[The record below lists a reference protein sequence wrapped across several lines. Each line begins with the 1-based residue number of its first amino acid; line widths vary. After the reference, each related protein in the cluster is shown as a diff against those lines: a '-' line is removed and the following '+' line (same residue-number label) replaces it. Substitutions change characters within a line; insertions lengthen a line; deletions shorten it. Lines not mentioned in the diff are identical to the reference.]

1 MSSSDQSSKAA
12 LLMNAKWDSDVGYA
26 WWLMESYWAL
36 LANTFC
42 GEVRP
47 ILVYPSISR
56 VPEVVENSELE
67 VIKADFAHFGWRYI
81 NFQLQ
86 FIRAHRVRYLY
97 LTDSPVRHW
106 TYLLFRLSG
115 VKRIAVH
122 DHTPGARTAPKG
134 LKRLAKIVAAR
145 IPFINADVLIG
156 ATDFVRQRFIDV
168 VCAPPEKCRT
178 APNGIAPRTA
188 DSGDVYKEF
197 QLAPD
202 TPIIVTIARANEYK
216 GVRFALETL
225 ATLKQSHPDLRWH
238 YLFMGDG
245 PHRED
250 FIELASQHGLAEVV
264 SFPGKV
270 EGAAGLLNNCAVAF
284 HPSKGEVGYCLAI
297 LEYMQAGLPTVVP
310 DNPSVCEATLDG
322 ITGRVY
328 EEASAE
334 SAANAL
340 AEYLLNPT
348 QRARQGKSAQEA
360 IKQHYALAH
369 SHEALVQIIRNHLI
383 GLK

>member
-1 MSSSDQSSKAA
+1 
-12 LLMNAKWDSDVGYA
+12 MNAKWDSDVGYA

-36 LANTFC
+36 LANSFC

-56 VPEVVENSELE
+56 VPEVVANSELE
-67 VIKADFAHFGWRYI
+67 VIEADFAHFGWRYI
-81 NFQLQ
+81 NSQLR
-86 FIRAHRVRYLY
+86 FIRAYRVRYLY

-106 TYLLFRLSG
+106 SYLLFRLCG

-122 DHTPGARTAPKG
+122 DHTPGVRTAPKG
-134 LKRLAKIVAAR
+134 LKRLVKSVAAR

-178 APNGIAPRTA
+178 APNGIPPRTA
-188 DSGDVYKEF
+188 DAGNVYKEF
-197 QLAPD
+197 RLDSA

-225 ATLKQSHPDLRWH
+225 AKLKQNHPDLRWH

-245 PHRED
+245 PHRKE
-250 FIELASQHGLAEVV
+250 FIKLAGQLGLAEVV

-270 EGAAGLLNNCAVAF
+270 EGAAGLLDKCAVAF

-310 DNPSVCEATLDG
+310 DNPSVCEATRNG

-328 EEASAE
+328 EEDSAE
-334 SAANAL
+334 FAANAL

-348 QRARQGKSAQEA
+348 CRAKQGKSAQQA
-360 IKQHYALAH
+360 IDQHYALAR